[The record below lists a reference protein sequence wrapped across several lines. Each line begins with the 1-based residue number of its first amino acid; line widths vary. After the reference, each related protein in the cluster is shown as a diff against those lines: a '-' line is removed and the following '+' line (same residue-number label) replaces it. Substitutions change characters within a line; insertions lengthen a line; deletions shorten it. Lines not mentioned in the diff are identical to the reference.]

1 MAATQPSVDSV
12 PLVRSMLFIP
22 ANRTSLAPKGL
33 AAGAD
38 ALIFDLEDAV
48 AHDDK
53 DRARDELSEFL
64 AGGPLSSTPVFVRIN
79 ALDRATALADLRA
92 IVGANLAG
100 VLVPKIESTRDV
112 VVVDQLLTWLEEEA
126 GLRHGRTTMVPVLE
140 TAAGARFAY
149 EIAAASRRTAYMG
162 GLGTRG
168 GDVERSLGYRWSG
181 KGDETFVM
189 RSKVLMD
196 LRAAGS
202 PNPVSGMWADIKDL
216 AGLAA
221 FADQNRSIGYEGML
235 CIHPSHVPVINKAF
249 TPTPEDLERDR
260 QLVEMLTKSAEAGRG
275 VTVFNGEMIDEAMA
289 VTARRRLDRY
299 GFAVPAS
306 TGSGVKESR

>member
-1 MAATQPSVDSV
+1 
-12 PLVRSMLFIP
+12 MLFMP
-22 ANRTSLAPKGL
+22 ANRTELAPKGL

-53 DRARDELSEFL
+53 DGARDQLAEFL
-64 AGGPLSSTPVFVRIN
+64 AAGPLASTPVFVRIN
-79 ALDRATALADLRA
+79 ALDRAMALADLRA
-92 IVGANLAG
+92 IVGPHLTG
-100 VLVPKIESTRDV
+100 VLVPKVESERDV
-112 VVVDQLLTWLEEEA
+112 LVVDRVLTWLEEEA
-126 GLRHGRTTMVPVLE
+126 GLVQGRTVMVPVLE
-140 TAAGARFAY
+140 TAPGARLAY
-149 EIAAASRRTAYMG
+149 EIATASPRTAYMG

-168 GDVERSLGYRWSG
+168 GDVERSLGYRWSSR
-181 KGDETFVM
+181 GDETFVM

-221 FADQNRSIGYEGML
+221 FAEQNRAIGYDGML

-249 TPTPEDLERDR
+249 TPSAHELERDR
-260 QLVEMLTKSAEAGRG
+260 QLVEQMAKSAEAGRG
-275 VTVFNGEMIDEAMA
+275 ATVFNGEMIDEAMA

-299 GFAVPAS
+299 GFAVPS
-306 TGSGVKESR
+306 TPRHPGAAR

>member
-1 MAATQPSVDSV
+1 MAALHRSIDSL

-22 ANRTSLAPKGL
+22 ANRTELAPKGL

-53 DRARDELSEFL
+53 ARARDELSEFL
-64 AGGPLSSTPVFVRIN
+64 AAGPLSSTPVFVRIN
-79 ALDRATALADLRA
+79 ALDRAMALADLRA
-92 IVGANLAG
+92 IVGTNLAG
-100 VLVPKIESTRDV
+100 VLVPKVESTRDV
-112 VVVDQLLTWLEEEA
+112 IVVDQVLTWLEEEA
-126 GLRHGRTTMVPVLE
+126 GLPQLRTIMVPVLE
-140 TAAGARFAY
+140 TAGGARLAY
-149 EIAAASRRTAYMG
+149 EISTASARTAYMG

-168 GDVERSLGYRWSG
+168 GDVERSLGYRWSS

-202 PNPVSGMWADIKDL
+202 ANPVSGMWADIKDL
-216 AGLAA
+216 DGLSA

-249 TPTPEDLERDR
+249 TPTAVELERDR
-260 QLVEMLTKSAEAGRG
+260 QLVEMMAKSAEAGRG
-275 VTVFNGEMIDEAMA
+275 ATVFNGEMIDEAMA

-299 GFAVPAS
+299 GFALPTSMTSSA
-306 TGSGVKESR
+306 KESR